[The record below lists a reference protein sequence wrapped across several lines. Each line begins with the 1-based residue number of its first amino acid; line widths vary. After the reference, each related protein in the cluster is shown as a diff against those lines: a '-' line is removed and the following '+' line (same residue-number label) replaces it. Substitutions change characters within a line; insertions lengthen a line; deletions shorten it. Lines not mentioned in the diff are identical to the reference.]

1 MSNNMNKLHSEISLQ
16 EACDLIVSV
25 GDKVTF
31 LMQGHTGNG
40 KSATLPVI
48 GERLGIPPSRQYYFD
63 CTTKQSG
70 DVSVP
75 KFTTLDGRETLSFIP
90 NSELGFGHND
100 PVLVMVDELA
110 KGDKGVIRSLCR
122 FLHEGKIGEFSLP
135 PGSRRFATTNLGS
148 EGFGDSLQA
157 YVRNRFCTLKIRK
170 QTNTEWIENFAIHAN
185 IHPIIITAAL
195 EYPTMFQSF
204 EDVEDPNTNNYIYH
218 PKRPLPAFVT
228 PRSLHK
234 ASDVLRATEN
244 LPDSVRTHA
253 LMGLV
258 GEAAAFDIMTLTR
271 LDETLPSL
279 REALASPDG
288 CKVPARGVAQVL
300 LCQKLI
306 MGAEVTNFDACMT
319 YIQRL
324 PKEIQAMFG
333 KGVMAIA
340 SKREFAVKIKSFTD
354 WARGILEVLN

>member
-1 MSNNMNKLHSEISLQ
+1 
-16 EACDLIVSV
+16 
-25 GDKVTF
+25 
-31 LMQGHTGNG
+31 
-40 KSATLPVI
+40 
-48 GERLGIPPSRQYYFD
+48 
-63 CTTKQSG
+63 
-70 DVSVP
+70 
-75 KFTTLDGRETLSFIP
+75 
-90 NSELGFGHND
+90 
-100 PVLVMVDELA
+100 
-110 KGDKGVIRSLCR
+110 
-122 FLHEGKIGEFSLP
+122 
-135 PGSRRFATTNLGS
+135 
-148 EGFGDSLQA
+148 
-157 YVRNRFCTLKIRK
+157 
-170 QTNTEWIENFAIHAN
+170 
-185 IHPIIITAAL
+185 
-195 EYPTMFQSF
+195 MFQSF

-279 REALASPDG
+279 REVLASPDG

>member
-1 MSNNMNKLHSEISLQ
+1 MSNNLNKLHSEISLQ
-16 EACDLIVSV
+16 EAVDLVVSV
-25 GDKVTF
+25 GDKITF
-31 LMQGHTGNG
+31 LMQGHTGIG
-40 KSATLPVI
+40 KSTMLDVV
-48 GERLGIPPSRQYYFD
+48 GEKLNIPYNRRYYFD

-70 DVSVP
+70 DVAVP
-75 KFTTLDGRETLSFIP
+75 KFTTVDGKDTLRFIP
-90 NSELGFGHND
+90 NEELGFGHD
-100 PVLVMVDELA
+100 EPVIVMVDELGKA
-110 KGDKGVIRSLCR
+110 DKGVMKSLLR
-122 FLHEGKIGEFSLP
+122 LLHEHKIGTSTLP
-135 PGSRRFATTNLGS
+135 AGSRVFATTNLGT
-148 EGFGDSLQA
+148 EGLGDLLPA
-157 YVRNRFCTLKIRK
+157 HARNRLCTLKVRK
-170 QTNTEWIENFAIHAN
+170 PSNTEWIENFAIHAN

-279 REALASPDG
+279 REVLASPEG

-306 MGAEVTNFDACMT
+306 MGAEIHNFDACMT